1 MKKILSSCIFVS
13 LALLSYGQATI
24 TSVAS
29 GSAVNPLNWDCTC
42 VPTPTDSIIINHNIT
57 LDVDFAVSTG
67 SIVVQSAGKLMGDV
81 PNRILG
87 ITGSGHVVN
96 NGTISVGSFGVTS
109 GTGTVMNNGTF
120 TVGTSLYT
128 DAAFTNNGTVNNVDS
143 LYNAKGTFI
152 NSSGAT
158 LIADQFFTTGRFTNA
173 GNVTSVNFANTDTVM
188 HTGGMSVT
196 NFYNAGY
203 YNISGGSI
211 LAGGNWLNGDTLNGT
226 ANFINNAYVSIANNF
241 LNLDT
246 IRGLSGRFCV
256 GDSSQNSGAMLGTF
270 DFCDKTPMQPKID
283 LNLGFMAGSL
293 KYCATPCG
301 VGIKEIAEEEL
312 EVYPNPSNGIVNV
325 ILNEEFSGLPL
336 NVKVRDVNGRLVK
349 SFTTTGRNSI
359 TIDLSEV
366 PGGLYM
372 MSLAG
377 SDYVYTKK
385 IQILY

>member
-1 MKKILSSCIFVS
+1 MKKIIISGLFIAV
-13 LALLSYGQATI
+13 ALLAHSQATI

-29 GSAVNPLNWDCTC
+29 GSAINPLNWDCTC

-87 ITGSGHVVN
+87 ITGKGYVVN

-109 GTGTVMNNGTF
+109 GTGTVMNNGMF
-120 TVGTSLYT
+120 TVGVSLYT
-128 DAAFTNNGTVNNVDS
+128 DGSFTNNGTVNNVDS
-143 LYNAKGTFI
+143 FFNANGTLI

-158 LIADQFFTTGRFTNA
+158 LIADQFLTTGRFTNA

-188 HTGGMSVT
+188 HTGGMTVT

-256 GDSSQNSGAMLGTF
+256 GDSSENSGAMLGTF
-270 DFCDKTPMQPKID
+270 DFCDKTPIQPKID
-283 LNLGFMAGSL
+283 LNLGFMAGGL

-301 VGIKEIAEEEL
+301 VGIKEITEEEL
-312 EVYPNPSNGIVNV
+312 EVYPNPSNGMVN
-325 ILNEEFSGLPL
+325 ILLNKQFSGLA
-336 NVKVRDVNGRLVK
+336 VKVKVMDVNGRLVK
-349 SFTTTGRNSI
+349 SVNTTGKNRI
-359 TIDLSEV
+359 AIDLSEM
-366 PGGLYM
+366 PQGLYM
-372 MSLAG
+372 ITLTG
-377 SDYVYTKK
+377 NEYVYTKK
-385 IQILY
+385 VHILH